1 MFNLGVPK
9 VLGIF
14 IINAILFTLFQ
25 APTLFLIRRP
35 NSSITAT
42 LVSFALAW
50 FCFEQVHLD
59 WAISFPVLHLGTNL
73 LAYPALVQWYDTLGV
88 YGGTI
93 WCFSV
98 NITIFLLL
106 CRWRASRNWN
116 QLSGPALSLL
126 LILGLPLL
134 VSWQK
139 WQSSLSTSQESLN
152 ILSVHPD
159 LDCYDE
165 RQHLSAE
172 EAIDY
177 CFNNM
182 STIEGKEQIDLI
194 LWPENAV
201 TDLAWVS
208 EINNVSNNPN
218 VNRIKKSLQQYP
230 NATLLTG
237 AIVYDPPKAKST
249 GINVNYSEQIN
260 EHFLAYNAITAF
272 SETEAR
278 MVRSKEK
285 LVPFEEVF
293 PLDFSPFTDILSL
306 WTKVSD
312 LDFFFSPAQNWG
324 EKVFMNQKNTTILPL
339 ICYESAFPGFLSDM
353 HRKFRPGLIT
363 VHLNEGWYNHPRG
376 ARLFQKMAQARAIE
390 NRKAIMRSSNRGY
403 SDFISPKGTIVQQ
416 IQDASPQNLLA
427 QVPIMTNSSSTF
439 FVRTAQPILAL
450 LAYFF
455 YITLFGIALVYSWSA
470 SQKTRKKIRKPT
482 RKNVRKAA
490 KAAIHIS

>member
-1 MFNLGVPK
+1 

-14 IINAILFTLFQ
+14 IINAVLFTLFQ
-25 APTLFLIRRP
+25 LPTLLLMRRF
-35 NSSITAT
+35 NTSISAV
-42 LVSFALAW
+42 LLSFALAW
-50 FCFEQVHLD
+50 ICFEQVHLD
-59 WAISFPVLHLGTNL
+59 WAISFPVLNLGTNL

-88 YGGTI
+88 YGGAI
-93 WCFSV
+93 WCFAI
-98 NITIFLLL
+98 NISIFLLL
-106 CRWRASRNWN
+106 CRWRASQDWK
-116 QLSGPALSLL
+116 QLSNPALSLL
-126 LILGLPLL
+126 LILGLPLF
-134 VSWQK
+134 VSLQK
-139 WQSSLSTSQESLN
+139 WQNSLSSNQESLN

-165 RQHLSAE
+165 RQHLNAGD
-172 EAIDY
+172 AIEY
-177 CFNNM
+177 YFNNM
-182 STIEGKEQIDLI
+182 STTREKEQIDLI

-208 EINNVSNNPN
+208 EINSVSNNPN
-218 VNRIKKSLQQYP
+218 VNRIKKLLQQYP

-272 SETEAR
+272 SETEAN

-324 EKVFMNQKNTTILPL
+324 EKVFISQKNTTILPL

-403 SDFISPKGTIVQQ
+403 SDFISPKGAIVQQ
-416 IQDASPQNLLA
+416 IQDANPQNLLA
-427 QVPIMTNSSSTF
+427 QVPIMTNSSTF
-439 FVRTAQPILAL
+439 FVRSAQPILAL

-455 YITLFGIALVYSWSA
+455 YITLFGIALVYSWPVRQIA
-470 SQKTRKKIRKPT
+470 RKKTSKPT

-490 KAAIHIS
+490 KPAIHIS